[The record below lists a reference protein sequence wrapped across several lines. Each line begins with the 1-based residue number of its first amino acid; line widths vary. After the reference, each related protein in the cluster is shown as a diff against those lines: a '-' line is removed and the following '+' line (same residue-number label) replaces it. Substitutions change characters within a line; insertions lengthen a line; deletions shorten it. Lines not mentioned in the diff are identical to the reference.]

1 MKALPYVILL
11 LPALVVAAPPD
22 DTPDLPPRAVVASIL
37 AGHPDVL
44 AAKSGVRYEES
55 NRARLEAGEHEF
67 SLSLGTARR
76 STETS
81 RNHNEWDIA
90 VERPIRLP
98 GKARLDGELG
108 SLGVAQAQSSLDD
121 AMHETARGLL
131 RAWFGWLKA
140 RVQADEWDS
149 QVSLLKRQT
158 EVAAKRVRAGDA
170 PRLEQTLAEA
180 AAAQA
185 EASALQA
192 GMRTSVAAAELT
204 QHYPG
209 IVLPAKPAVVIP
221 SLLEQPHEYWR
232 ERILQHNHELAAV
245 RAEVKRRQALIARSQ
260 AEEMPDPTV
269 GVRHASEAGG
279 SERVTGV
286 YVSIPLPG
294 RARAAS
300 TEGARAQMDMAVQKE
315 AALLRKL
322 NAEVAAAHA
331 GATAAYEGW
340 RKAQFAAQ
348 AMERNAELIAR
359 AYALGEAGLS
369 DTLNA
374 RRLAVEGRLAA
385 AMAQLDAAEARYRL
399 MLDAHLLWVQDEQ
412 VLFQDKIGN

>member
-11 LPALVVAAPPD
+11 LPALAVAAPPG
-22 DTPDLPPRAVVASIL
+22 DTPDLPPRAVVASVL

-44 AAKSGVRYEES
+44 AAKLGVRYEES
-55 NRARLEAGEHEF
+55 NRDRLEAGEHEF
-67 SLSLGTARR
+67 SVSVGSARR
-76 STETS
+76 RTEAS
-81 RNHNEWDIA
+81 RNLNEWDVA

-108 SLGVAQAQSSLDD
+108 SLGVAQAQSSLGD
-121 AMHETARGLL
+121 ALHETARGLL

-140 RVQADEWDS
+140 RAQSDEWNS
-149 QVSLLKRQT
+149 QASLLRRQG
-158 EVAAKRVRAGDA
+158 EVAARRVRAGDA

-180 AAAQA
+180 SAAQA
-185 EASALQA
+185 EAAAVQA
-192 GMRTSVAAAELT
+192 ELRASVAAAELT

-209 IVLPAKPAVVIP
+209 ISLPERPVLATPTPVD
-221 SLLEQPHEYWR
+221 QPHAYWH

-245 RAEVKRRQALIARSQ
+245 RAEVKRRQTLIARSQ
-260 AEEMPDPTV
+260 ADEMPDPTV

-279 SERVTGV
+279 NERVTGV

-294 RARAAS
+294 RARAAM

-359 AYALGEAGLS
+359 AYALGEAGLN

-385 AMAQLDAAEARYRL
+385 VTAQLDAAEARYRL
-399 MLDAHLLWVQDEQ
+399 MLDAHLLWSLD
-412 VLFQDKIGN
+412 

>member
-11 LPALVVAAPPD
+11 LPALAVAAPPG
-22 DTPDLPPRAVVASIL
+22 DTPDLPPRAVVASVL

-55 NRARLEAGEHEF
+55 NRDRLEAGEHEF
-67 SLSLGTARR
+67 SVSVGSARR
-76 STETS
+76 RTEAS
-81 RNHNEWDIA
+81 RNLNEWDVA

-108 SLGVAQAQSSLDD
+108 SLGVAQAQSSLGD

-140 RVQADEWDS
+140 RAQSDEWNS
-149 QVSLLKRQT
+149 QASLLRRQG
-158 EVAAKRVRAGDA
+158 EVAARRVRAGDA

-180 AAAQA
+180 SAAQA
-185 EASALQA
+185 EAAAVQA
-192 GMRTSVAAAELT
+192 ELRASVAAAELT

-209 IVLPAKPAVVIP
+209 ISLPERPVLATPTPVD
-221 SLLEQPHEYWR
+221 QPHAYWH

-245 RAEVKRRQALIARSQ
+245 RAEVKRRQTLIARSQ
-260 AEEMPDPTV
+260 ADEMPDPTV

-279 SERVTGV
+279 NERVTGV
-286 YVSIPLPG
+286 YLSIPLPG
-294 RARAAS
+294 RARAAM

-359 AYALGEAGLS
+359 AYALGEAGLN

-385 AMAQLDAAEARYRL
+385 VTAQLDAAEARYRL
-399 MLDAHLLWVQDEQ
+399 MLDAHLLWSLD
-412 VLFQDKIGN
+412 

>member
-1 MKALPYVILL
+1 MKVLPCVILL

-22 DTPDLPPRAVVASIL
+22 DTPDLPPRAVVASVL

-55 NRARLEAGEHEF
+55 NRDRLEAGEHEF
-67 SLSLGTARR
+67 SVSVGSARR
-76 STETS
+76 RTEAS
-81 RNHNEWDIA
+81 RNLNEWDVA

-108 SLGVAQAQSSLDD
+108 SLGVAQAQSSLGD
-121 AMHETARGLL
+121 ALHETARGLL

-140 RVQADEWDS
+140 RAQSDEWNS
-149 QVSLLKRQT
+149 QASLLRRQG
-158 EVAAKRVRAGDA
+158 EVAARRVRAGDA

-185 EASALQA
+185 EAAALQA
-192 GMRTSVAAAELT
+192 GMRTAVAAAELT

-209 IVLPAKPAVVIP
+209 ISLPEKPVLATPTPVD
-221 SLLEQPHEYWR
+221 QPHAYWH

-260 AEEMPDPTV
+260 ADEMPDPTV

-279 SERVTGV
+279 NERVTGV

-294 RARAAS
+294 RARTAT

-359 AYALGEAGLS
+359 AYALGEAGLN

-385 AMAQLDAAEARYRL
+385 ATAQLDAAEARYRL
-399 MLDAHLLWVQDEQ
+399 MLDAHQLWSLD
-412 VLFQDKIGN
+412 

>member
-1 MKALPYVILL
+1 
-11 LPALVVAAPPD
+11 
-22 DTPDLPPRAVVASIL
+22 VASVL

-55 NRARLEAGEHEF
+55 NRDRLEAGEHEF
-67 SLSLGTARR
+67 SVSVGSARR
-76 STETS
+76 RTEAS
-81 RNHNEWDIA
+81 RNLNEWDVA

-108 SLGVAQAQSSLDD
+108 SLGVAQAQSSLGD
-121 AMHETARGLL
+121 ALHETARGLL

-140 RVQADEWDS
+140 RAQSDEWNS
-149 QVSLLKRQT
+149 QASLLRRQG
-158 EVAAKRVRAGDA
+158 EVAARRVRAGDA

-185 EASALQA
+185 EAAALQA
-192 GMRTSVAAAELT
+192 GMRTAVAAAELT

-209 IVLPAKPAVVIP
+209 ISLPEKPVLATPTPVD
-221 SLLEQPHEYWR
+221 QPHAYWH

-260 AEEMPDPTV
+260 ADEMPDPTV

-279 SERVTGV
+279 NERVTGV

-294 RARAAS
+294 RARTAT

-322 NAEVAAAHA
+322 NAEVAATHA

-359 AYALGEAGLS
+359 AYALGEAGLN

-385 AMAQLDAAEARYRL
+385 ATAQLDAAEARYRL
-399 MLDAHLLWVQDEQ
+399 MLDAHLLWSLD
-412 VLFQDKIGN
+412 

>member
-1 MKALPYVILL
+1 MKTLACLVLSLPTL
-11 LPALVVAAPPD
+11 AAAAPAD
-22 DTPDLPPRAVVASIL
+22 AYPDLPPQAVVSSVL
-37 AGHPDVL
+37 AAHPDVL
-44 AAKSGVRYEES
+44 AAQSGVRFEES
-55 NRARLEAGEHEF
+55 NRGRLEAGEHEF
-67 SLSLGTARR
+67 SVSLGTARR
-76 STETS
+76 RTEAA
-81 RNHNEWDIA
+81 RNLNEWDVA
-90 VERPIRLP
+90 VERPVRLP

-108 SLGVAQAQSSLDD
+108 SLGVAQAQSLLGDT
-121 AMHETARGLL
+121 MHETARGLL
-131 RAWFGWLKA
+131 RAWFGWMKA
-140 RVQADEWDS
+140 RVQADEWNS
-149 QVSLLKRQT
+149 QVSLLKRQIV
-158 EVAAKRVRAGDA
+158 VAAKRVRAGDA

-185 EASALQA
+185 EAAALQA

-204 QHYPG
+204 QRYPG
-209 IVLPAKPAVVIP
+209 IVLPAKPALAGPAPV
-221 SLLEQPHEYWR
+221 EQPYEYWR
-232 ERILQHNHELAAV
+232 ERILLHNHELAAV
-245 RAEVKRRQALIARSQ
+245 RAEVKRRQTLIARSQ

-279 SERVTGV
+279 SERVTGL

-294 RARAAS
+294 RARTAT
-300 TEGARAQMDMAVQKE
+300 TEGVRAQMDIAVQKE

-348 AMERNAELIAR
+348 AMEHNAELIAR

-369 DTLNA
+369 DALNA

-385 AMAQLDAAEARYRL
+385 ATTQLDAAEARYRL

-412 VLFQDKIGN
+412 GLFQDKVGN

>member
-1 MKALPYVILL
+1 MKALSYAILL
-11 LPALVVAAPPD
+11 LPALALAAPPD
-22 DTPDLPPRAVVASIL
+22 DTPDLPPRASVAAVL

-55 NRARLEAGEHEF
+55 NRDRLEAGEHEF
-67 SLSLGTARR
+67 SVSLGTARR
-76 STETS
+76 RTEAS
-81 RNHNEWDIA
+81 RNLNEWDVA

-98 GKARLDGELG
+98 GKARLDGALG
-108 SLGVAQAQSSLDD
+108 SLGVAQAQSSLGD
-121 AMHETARGLL
+121 ALHETARGLL

-140 RVQADEWDS
+140 RAQSDEWSS
-149 QVSLLKRQT
+149 QVSLLRRQT

-170 PRLEQTLAEA
+170 PRLERTLAEA

-185 EASALQA
+185 EAAALQA

-204 QHYPG
+204 QYYPG
-209 IVLPAKPAVVIP
+209 LRLPEAPVIVSPPPID
-221 SLLEQPHEYWR
+221 QPHEYWR

-245 RAEVKRRQALIARSQ
+245 RAEVKRRQTLIARSQ
-260 AEEMPDPTV
+260 ADEMPDPTV

-279 SERVTGV
+279 NERVTGL

-294 RARAAS
+294 RARAAA

-322 NAEVAAAHA
+322 NAEAAAAHA
-331 GATAAYEGW
+331 GATAAYESW

-359 AYALGEAGLS
+359 AYALGEAGLN

-385 AMAQLDAAEARYRL
+385 ATAQLDAAEARYRL
-399 MLDAHLLWVQDEQ
+399 MLDAHLLWSLDESPAR
-412 VLFQDKIGN
+412 

>member
-11 LPALVVAAPPD
+11 LPALAVAAPPG
-22 DTPDLPPRAVVASIL
+22 DTPDLPPRAVVASVL

-44 AAKSGVRYEES
+44 AAKLGVRYEES
-55 NRARLEAGEHEF
+55 NRDRLEAGEHEF
-67 SLSLGTARR
+67 SVSVGSARR
-76 STETS
+76 RTEAS
-81 RNHNEWDIA
+81 RNLNEWDVA

-108 SLGVAQAQSSLDD
+108 SLGVAQAQSSLGD

-140 RVQADEWDS
+140 RAQSDEWNS
-149 QVSLLKRQT
+149 QASLLRRQG
-158 EVAAKRVRAGDA
+158 EVAARRVRAGDA

-180 AAAQA
+180 SAAQA
-185 EASALQA
+185 EAAAVQA
-192 GMRTSVAAAELT
+192 ELRASVAAAELT

-209 IVLPAKPAVVIP
+209 ISLPERPVLATPTPVD
-221 SLLEQPHEYWR
+221 QPHAYWH

-245 RAEVKRRQALIARSQ
+245 RAEVKRRQTLIARSQ
-260 AEEMPDPTV
+260 ADEMPDPTV

-279 SERVTGV
+279 NERVTGV
-286 YVSIPLPG
+286 YLSIPLPG
-294 RARAAS
+294 RARAAM

-359 AYALGEAGLS
+359 AYALGEAGLN

-385 AMAQLDAAEARYRL
+385 VTAQLDAAEARYRL
-399 MLDAHLLWVQDEQ
+399 MLDAHLLWSLD
-412 VLFQDKIGN
+412 

>member
-11 LPALVVAAPPD
+11 LPALAVAAPPD
-22 DTPDLPPRAVVASIL
+22 DTPDLPPRAVVASVL
-37 AGHPDVL
+37 AAHPDVL

-55 NRARLEAGEHEF
+55 NRDRLEAGEHEF
-67 SLSLGTARR
+67 SVSVGSARR
-76 STETS
+76 RTEAS
-81 RNHNEWDIA
+81 RNLNEWDVA

-108 SLGVAQAQSSLDD
+108 SLGVAQAQSSLGD
-121 AMHETARGLL
+121 ALHETARGLL

-140 RVQADEWDS
+140 RAQSDEWSS
-149 QVSLLKRQT
+149 QASLLRRQG
-158 EVAAKRVRAGDA
+158 EVAARRVRAGDA

-185 EASALQA
+185 EAAAVQAALRA
-192 GMRTSVAAAELT
+192 SVAAAELT

-209 IVLPAKPAVVIP
+209 ISLPERPVLATPTPVD
-221 SLLEQPHEYWR
+221 QPHAYWR

-245 RAEVKRRQALIARSQ
+245 RAEVKRRQTLIARSQ
-260 AEEMPDPTV
+260 ADEMPDPTV

-279 SERVTGV
+279 NERVTGV

-315 AALLRKL
+315 AALLRRL

-359 AYALGEAGLS
+359 AYALGEAGLN

-385 AMAQLDAAEARYRL
+385 ATAQLDAAEARYRL
-399 MLDAHLLWVQDEQ
+399 MLDAHLLWSLD
-412 VLFQDKIGN
+412 

>member
-1 MKALPYVILL
+1 MKALACLVLS
-11 LPALVVAAPPD
+11 LPTWAAAAPAD
-22 DTPDLPPRAVVASIL
+22 AYPDLPPQAVVASVL

-55 NRARLEAGEHEF
+55 NRSRLEAGEHEF
-67 SLSLGTARR
+67 SVSVGSARR
-76 STETS
+76 RTDTS
-81 RNHNEWDIA
+81 RHLNEWDVA

-108 SLGVAQAQSSLDD
+108 ELGVAQAQSSLGD

-140 RVQADEWDS
+140 RAQYDEWSS
-149 QVSLLKRQT
+149 QVSLLRRQG
-158 EVAAKRVRAGDA
+158 EVAARRVRAGDA

-180 AAAQA
+180 STAQA
-185 EASALQA
+185 EAAALQA
-192 GMRTSVAAAELT
+192 QLRASVAAAELT

-209 IVLPAKPAVVIP
+209 IAPPEKPVLSSPAP
-221 SLLEQPHEYWR
+221 LEKTLEYWR
-232 ERILQHNHELAAV
+232 ERILQHNHELAAA
-245 RAEVKRRQALIARSQ
+245 RAEVKRRQTLIARSQ

-269 GVRHASEAGG
+269 GVRHASESGG

-286 YVSIPLPG
+286 YLSIPLPG
-294 RARAAS
+294 RARAAA
-300 TEGARAQMDMAVQKE
+300 TEGARAQLDMAVQKE

-322 NAEVAAAHA
+322 NAEISASHA
-331 GATAAYEGW
+331 GAAAAYAGW
-340 RKAQFAAQ
+340 RKAQEAAQ
-348 AMERNAELIAR
+348 AMARNAELIAR

-374 RRLAVEGRLAA
+374 RRLAVESRLASST
-385 AMAQLDAAEARYRL
+385 AQLDATEARYRL
-399 MLDAHLLWVQDEQ
+399 MLDAHLLWILDEH
-412 VLFQDKIGN
+412 DAH

>member
-1 MKALPYVILL
+1 MKTLPCVILL
-11 LPALVVAAPPD
+11 LPALAVAAPPD
-22 DTPDLPPRAVVASIL
+22 DTPDLPPRAVVASVL

-55 NRARLEAGEHEF
+55 NRDRLEAGEHEF
-67 SLSLGTARR
+67 SVSVGSARR
-76 STETS
+76 RTEAS
-81 RNHNEWDIA
+81 RNLNEWDVA

-108 SLGVAQAQSSLDD
+108 SLGVAQAQSSLGD
-121 AMHETARGLL
+121 ALHETARGLL

-140 RVQADEWDS
+140 RAQSDEWNS
-149 QVSLLKRQT
+149 QASLLRRQG
-158 EVAAKRVRAGDA
+158 EVAARRVRAGDA

-185 EASALQA
+185 EAAALQA
-192 GMRTSVAAAELT
+192 GMRTAVAAAGLT

-209 IVLPAKPAVVIP
+209 ISLPEKPVLATPTPVD
-221 SLLEQPHEYWR
+221 QPHAYWH

-260 AEEMPDPTV
+260 ADEMPDPTV

-279 SERVTGV
+279 NERVTGV

-294 RARAAS
+294 RARTAT

-359 AYALGEAGLS
+359 AYALGEAGLN

-374 RRLAVEGRLAA
+374 RRFAVEGRLAA
-385 AMAQLDAAEARYRL
+385 ATAQLDAAEARYRL
-399 MLDAHLLWVQDEQ
+399 MLDAHLLWSLD
-412 VLFQDKIGN
+412 

>member
-1 MKALPYVILL
+1 MKALTCVILL
-11 LPALVVAAPPD
+11 LPALAMAVPPD
-22 DTPDLPPRAVVASIL
+22 DTPDLPPRAVVASVL

-55 NRARLEAGEHEF
+55 NRSRLEAGEHEF
-67 SLSLGTARR
+67 SVSVGSARR
-76 STETS
+76 RTDTS
-81 RNHNEWDIA
+81 RHLNEWDVA

-108 SLGVAQAQSSLDD
+108 ELGVTQAQSSLGD
-121 AMHETARGLL
+121 ALHETARGLL

-140 RVQADEWDS
+140 RAQSDEWNS
-149 QVSLLKRQT
+149 QASLLRRQG
-158 EVAAKRVRAGDA
+158 EVAARRVRAGDA

-180 AAAQA
+180 STAQA
-185 EASALQA
+185 EAAAMQA
-192 GMRTSVAAAELT
+192 ELRASVAAAELT

-209 IVLPAKPAVVIP
+209 ISLPERPVVATP
-221 SLLEQPHEYWR
+221 TPVDQPHAYWH

-245 RAEVKRRQALIARSQ
+245 RAEVKRRQTLIARSQ
-260 AEEMPDPTV
+260 AEELPDPTV

-279 SERVTGV
+279 NERVTGL

-294 RARAAS
+294 RARSAA

-322 NAEVAAAHA
+322 NAEVAAAYA

-359 AYALGEAGLS
+359 AYALGEAGLN

-374 RRLAVEGRLAA
+374 RRLAVEGKLASA
-385 AMAQLDAAEARYRL
+385 TAQLDAAEARYRL
-399 MLDAHLLWVQDEQ
+399 LLDAHQLWLHD
-412 VLFQDKIGN
+412 

>member
-11 LPALVVAAPPD
+11 LPALAVAAPPG
-22 DTPDLPPRAVVASIL
+22 DTPDLPPRAVVASVL

-55 NRARLEAGEHEF
+55 NRDRLEAGEHEF
-67 SLSLGTARR
+67 SVSVGSARR
-76 STETS
+76 RTEAS
-81 RNHNEWDIA
+81 RNLNEWDVA

-108 SLGVAQAQSSLDD
+108 SLGVAQAQSSLGD

-140 RVQADEWDS
+140 RAQSDEWNS
-149 QVSLLKRQT
+149 QASLLRRQG
-158 EVAAKRVRAGDA
+158 EVAARRVRAGDA

-180 AAAQA
+180 SAAQA
-185 EASALQA
+185 EAAAVQA
-192 GMRTSVAAAELT
+192 ELRASVAAAELT

-209 IVLPAKPAVVIP
+209 ISLPERPVLATPTPVD
-221 SLLEQPHEYWR
+221 QPHAYWH

-245 RAEVKRRQALIARSQ
+245 RAEVKRRQTLIARSQ
-260 AEEMPDPTV
+260 ADEMPDPTV

-279 SERVTGV
+279 NERVTGV
-286 YVSIPLPG
+286 YLSIPLPG
-294 RARAAS
+294 RARAAM

-359 AYALGEAGLS
+359 AYALGEAGLN

-374 RRLAVEGRLAA
+374 RRLAVEGTLAA

-399 MLDAHLLWVQDEQ
+399 MLDAHLLWSLD
-412 VLFQDKIGN
+412 

>member
-1 MKALPYVILL
+1 MKTLPYVILL
-11 LPALVVAAPPD
+11 LPALAVAAPPD
-22 DTPDLPPRAVVASIL
+22 DTPDLPPRAVVASVL

-55 NRARLEAGEHEF
+55 NRDRLEAGEHEF
-67 SLSLGTARR
+67 SVSVGSARR
-76 STETS
+76 RTEAS
-81 RNHNEWDIA
+81 RNLNEWDVA

-108 SLGVAQAQSSLDD
+108 SLGVAQAQSSLGD
-121 AMHETARGLL
+121 ALHETARGLL

-140 RVQADEWDS
+140 RAQSDEWNS
-149 QVSLLKRQT
+149 QASLLRRQG
-158 EVAAKRVRAGDA
+158 EVAARRVRAGDA

-185 EASALQA
+185 EAAALQA
-192 GMRTSVAAAELT
+192 GMRTAVAAAELT

-209 IVLPAKPAVVIP
+209 ISLPEKPVLAAPTPVD
-221 SLLEQPHEYWR
+221 QPHAYWH

-260 AEEMPDPTV
+260 ADEMPDPTV

-279 SERVTGV
+279 NERVTGV

-294 RARAAS
+294 RARTAT

-359 AYALGEAGLS
+359 AYALGEAGLN

-374 RRLAVEGRLAA
+374 RRFAVEGRLAA
-385 AMAQLDAAEARYRL
+385 ATAQLDAAEARYRL
-399 MLDAHLLWVQDEQ
+399 MLDAHLLWSLD
-412 VLFQDKIGN
+412 

>member
-1 MKALPYVILL
+1 MKALPCAILL
-11 LPALVVAAPPD
+11 LPALAFAAPPD
-22 DTPDLPPRAVVASIL
+22 DSPDLPPRAVVASVL

-67 SLSLGTARR
+67 SVSVGSARR
-76 STETS
+76 RTEAS
-81 RNHNEWDIA
+81 RNLNEWDVA

-98 GKARLDGELG
+98 RKARLDGELG
-108 SLGVAQAQSSLDD
+108 DLGVAQAQSSLGD

-140 RVQADEWDS
+140 RAQSDEWNS
-149 QVSLLKRQT
+149 QASLLKRQA

-185 EASALQA
+185 EAAALQA

-209 IVLPAKPAVVIP
+209 LRLPEAPALVSPPPI
-221 SLLEQPHEYWR
+221 EQPHEYWR
-232 ERILQHNHELAAV
+232 ERILEHNHELAAA
-245 RAEVKRRQALIARSQ
+245 RAEVRRRQALVSRSQ
-260 AEEMPDPTV
+260 ADEMPDPTV

-279 SERVTGV
+279 NERVTGL

-294 RARAAS
+294 RARAAA

-322 NAEVAAAHA
+322 NAEVAVAHA
-331 GATAAYEGW
+331 GVTATYESW

-348 AMERNAELIAR
+348 AIERSAELIAR
-359 AYALGEAGLS
+359 AYALGEAGLN

-385 AMAQLDAAEARYRL
+385 ATAQLDAAEARYRL
-399 MLDAHLLWVQDEQ
+399 MLDAHLLWPED
-412 VLFQDKIGN
+412 

>member
-1 MKALPYVILL
+1 MKVLPCVILL

-22 DTPDLPPRAVVASIL
+22 DTPDLPPRAVVASVL

-55 NRARLEAGEHEF
+55 NRDRLEAGEHEF
-67 SLSLGTARR
+67 SVSVGSARR
-76 STETS
+76 RTEAS
-81 RNHNEWDIA
+81 RNLNEWDVA

-108 SLGVAQAQSSLDD
+108 DLGVAQAQSSLGD
-121 AMHETARGLL
+121 ALHETARGLL

-140 RVQADEWDS
+140 RAQSDEWNS
-149 QVSLLKRQT
+149 QASLLRRQG
-158 EVAAKRVRAGDA
+158 EVAARRVRAGDA

-185 EASALQA
+185 EAAALQA
-192 GMRTSVAAAELT
+192 GMRTAVAAAELT

-209 IVLPAKPAVVIP
+209 ISLPEKPVLATPTPVD
-221 SLLEQPHEYWR
+221 QPHAYWH

-260 AEEMPDPTV
+260 ADEMPDPTV

-279 SERVTGV
+279 NERVTGV

-294 RARAAS
+294 RARTAT

-359 AYALGEAGLS
+359 AYALGEAGLN

-385 AMAQLDAAEARYRL
+385 ATAQLDAAEARYRL
-399 MLDAHLLWVQDEQ
+399 MLDAHQLWSLD
-412 VLFQDKIGN
+412 

>member
-1 MKALPYVILL
+1 MKTLPYVILL
-11 LPALVVAAPPD
+11 LPALAVAAPPD
-22 DTPDLPPRAVVASIL
+22 DTPDLPPRAVVASVL

-55 NRARLEAGEHEF
+55 NRDRLEAGEHEF
-67 SLSLGTARR
+67 SVSVGSARR
-76 STETS
+76 RTEAS
-81 RNHNEWDIA
+81 RNLNEWDVA

-108 SLGVAQAQSSLDD
+108 SLGVAQAQSSLGD
-121 AMHETARGLL
+121 ALHETARGLL

-140 RVQADEWDS
+140 RAQSDEWNS
-149 QVSLLKRQT
+149 QASLLRRQG
-158 EVAAKRVRAGDA
+158 EVAARRVRAGDA

-185 EASALQA
+185 EAAALQA
-192 GMRTSVAAAELT
+192 GMRTAVAAAELT

-209 IVLPAKPAVVIP
+209 ISLPEKPVLATPTPVD
-221 SLLEQPHEYWR
+221 QPHAYWH

-260 AEEMPDPTV
+260 ADEMPDPTV

-279 SERVTGV
+279 NERVTGV

-294 RARAAS
+294 RARTAT

-359 AYALGEAGLS
+359 AYALGEAGLN

-385 AMAQLDAAEARYRL
+385 ATAQLDAAEARYRL
-399 MLDAHLLWVQDEQ
+399 MLDAHQLWPLDEH
-412 VLFQDKIGN
+412 LAR

>member
-1 MKALPYVILL
+1 MKTLPYVILL
-11 LPALVVAAPPD
+11 LPALAVAAPPD
-22 DTPDLPPRAVVASIL
+22 DTPDLPPRAVVASVL

-55 NRARLEAGEHEF
+55 NRDRLEAGEHEF
-67 SLSLGTARR
+67 SVSVGSARR
-76 STETS
+76 RTEAS
-81 RNHNEWDIA
+81 RNLNEWDVA

-108 SLGVAQAQSSLDD
+108 SLGVAQAQSSLGD
-121 AMHETARGLL
+121 ALHETARGLL

-140 RVQADEWDS
+140 RAQSDEWNS
-149 QVSLLKRQT
+149 QASLLRRQG
-158 EVAAKRVRAGDA
+158 EVAARRVRAGDA

-185 EASALQA
+185 EAAALQA
-192 GMRTSVAAAELT
+192 GMRTAVAAAELT

-209 IVLPAKPAVVIP
+209 ISLPEKPVLATPTPVD
-221 SLLEQPHEYWR
+221 QPHAYWH

-260 AEEMPDPTV
+260 ADEMPDPTV

-279 SERVTGV
+279 NERVTGV

-294 RARAAS
+294 RARTAT

-322 NAEVAAAHA
+322 NAEVAATHA

-359 AYALGEAGLS
+359 AYALGEAGLN

-385 AMAQLDAAEARYRL
+385 ATAQLDAAEARYRL
-399 MLDAHLLWVQDEQ
+399 MLDAHLLWSLD
-412 VLFQDKIGN
+412 

>member
-11 LPALVVAAPPD
+11 LPALAVAAPPD
-22 DTPDLPPRAVVASIL
+22 DTPDLPPRAVVASVL
-37 AGHPDVL
+37 AAHPDVL

-67 SLSLGTARR
+67 SVSVGSARR
-76 STETS
+76 RTDAA
-81 RNHNEWDIA
+81 RHLNEWDVA

-108 SLGVAQAQSSLDD
+108 SLGVAQAQSALGD
-121 AMHETARGLL
+121 ALHETARGLL

-140 RVQADEWDS
+140 RVQSDEWNS
-149 QVSLLKRQT
+149 QVSLLRRQG
-158 EVAAKRVRAGDA
+158 EVAARRVRAGDA

-185 EASALQA
+185 EAAALQA

-209 IVLPAKPAVVIP
+209 IVLPEKPVQSVPAPVGQT
-221 SLLEQPHEYWR
+221 LEYWR
-232 ERILQHNHELAAV
+232 ERILEHDHELAAV
-245 RAEVKRRQALIARSQ
+245 RAESKRRQTLVARSQ
-260 AEEMPDPTV
+260 AEELPDPTV
-269 GVRHASEAGG
+269 GVRHASESGG
-279 SERVTGV
+279 HERVTGV
-286 YVSIPLPG
+286 YLSIPLPG
-294 RARAAS
+294 RARSAA
-300 TEGARAQMDMAVQKE
+300 TDGARAQFDMAVQKE

-322 NAEVAAAHA
+322 NAEISAAHA

-340 RKAQFAAQ
+340 RKAREAAQ

-359 AYALGEAGLS
+359 AYALGEAGLN

-385 AMAQLDAAEARYRL
+385 ATAQLDAAEARYRL
-399 MLDAHLLWVQDEQ
+399 MLDAHQLWPLDEH
-412 VLFQDKIGN
+412 LAR

>member
-11 LPALVVAAPPD
+11 LPALAVAAPPD
-22 DTPDLPPRAVVASIL
+22 DFPDLPPRAVVASVL
-37 AGHPDVL
+37 AAHPDVL

-55 NRARLEAGEHEF
+55 NRDRLDAGEHEF
-67 SLSLGTARR
+67 SVSVGAARR
-76 STETS
+76 RTDAA
-81 RNHNEWDIA
+81 RHLNEWDVA

-108 SLGVAQAQSSLDD
+108 SLGVAQAQSSLND
-121 AMHETARGLL
+121 AIHETARGLL
-131 RAWFGWLKA
+131 RAWFGWLRA
-140 RVQADEWDS
+140 RAQLDEWRN
-149 QVSLLKRQT
+149 QVSLLQRQG
-158 EVAAKRVRAGDA
+158 EAVARRVRAGDA
-170 PRLEQTLAEA
+170 PRIEQTLAEA
-180 AAAQA
+180 AVAQA
-185 EASALQA
+185 EAAAVQAAL
-192 GMRTSVAAAELT
+192 RVSVATAELT

-209 IVLPAKPAVVIP
+209 IVLPENPARSAPAPVGQA
-221 SLLEQPHEYWR
+221 LEYWR
-232 ERILQHNHELAAV
+232 ERILDHNHELAAV
-245 RAEVKRRQALIARSQ
+245 RAEVKRRQTLIARSQ
-260 AEEMPDPTV
+260 AEEMPDPKV

-279 SERVTGV
+279 SERVTGL

-294 RARAAS
+294 RARTAA

-315 AALLRKL
+315 AALLRRL
-322 NAEVAAAHA
+322 NAEAAAAHA

-340 RKAQFAAQ
+340 RKARDAAQ

-385 AMAQLDAAEARYRL
+385 ATALLDAAEARYRL
-399 MLDAHLLWVQDEQ
+399 MLDAHLLWGRDE
-412 VLFQDKIGN
+412 

>member
-1 MKALPYVILL
+1 MKSLSCALLL
-11 LPALVVAAPPD
+11 LPVLAFAAPPD
-22 DTPDLPPRAVVASIL
+22 AYPDLPPQAAVATVL

-44 AAKSGVRYEES
+44 AAQSGVRYEES

-67 SLSLGTARR
+67 SLNLGTARR
-76 STETS
+76 RTETS
-81 RNHNEWDIA
+81 RNLNEWDIA
-90 VERPIRLP
+90 LERPIRLP

-108 SLGVAQAQSSLDD
+108 SLGVAQAQSSLGE

-140 RVQADEWDS
+140 RVQADEWNS
-149 QVSLLKRQT
+149 QASLLRRQG
-158 EVAAKRVRAGDA
+158 EVAARRVRAGDA

-185 EASALQA
+185 EAAALQA
-192 GMRTSVAAAELT
+192 GMRTAVAAAELT

-209 IVLPAKPAVVIP
+209 LRLPEAP
-221 SLLEQPHEYWR
+221 LLVSPQPIEQPHDYWR
-232 ERILQHNHELAAV
+232 ERILEHNHELAAA
-245 RAEVKRRQALIARSQ
+245 RAEVRRRQTLVSRSQ
-260 AEEMPDPTV
+260 ADEMPDPTV

-279 SERVTGV
+279 NERVTGL

-300 TEGARAQMDMAVQKE
+300 TDGARAQMDMAVQKE

-331 GATAAYEGW
+331 GATAAYESW
-340 RKAQFAAQ
+340 HKAQFAAQ

-359 AYALGEAGLS
+359 AYALGEAGLN

-385 AMAQLDAAEARYRL
+385 ATAQLDAAEARYRL
-399 MLDAHLLWVQDEQ
+399 MLDAHLLWSLD
-412 VLFQDKIGN
+412 

>member
-1 MKALPYVILL
+1 MKTLPYVILL
-11 LPALVVAAPPD
+11 LPALAVAAPPD
-22 DTPDLPPRAVVASIL
+22 DTPDLPPRAVVASVL

-55 NRARLEAGEHEF
+55 NRDRLEAGEHEF
-67 SLSLGTARR
+67 SVSVGSARR
-76 STETS
+76 RTEAS
-81 RNHNEWDIA
+81 RNLNEWDVA

-108 SLGVAQAQSSLDD
+108 SLGVAQAQSSLGD
-121 AMHETARGLL
+121 ALHETARGLL

-140 RVQADEWDS
+140 RAQSDEWNS
-149 QVSLLKRQT
+149 QASLLRRQG
-158 EVAAKRVRAGDA
+158 EVAARRVRAGDA

-185 EASALQA
+185 EAAALQA
-192 GMRTSVAAAELT
+192 GMRTAVAAAELT

-209 IVLPAKPAVVIP
+209 ISLPEKPVLATPTPVD
-221 SLLEQPHEYWR
+221 QPHAYWH

-260 AEEMPDPTV
+260 ADEMPDPTV

-279 SERVTGV
+279 NERVTGV

-294 RARAAS
+294 RARTAT

-359 AYALGEAGLS
+359 AYALGEAGLN

-385 AMAQLDAAEARYRL
+385 ATAQLDAAEARYRL
-399 MLDAHLLWVQDEQ
+399 MLDAHLLWSLD
-412 VLFQDKIGN
+412 

>member
-1 MKALPYVILL
+1 MNTLPYVILL
-11 LPALVVAAPPD
+11 LPALAVAAPPD
-22 DTPDLPPRAVVASIL
+22 DTPDLPPRAVVASVL

-55 NRARLEAGEHEF
+55 NRDRLEAGEHEF
-67 SLSLGTARR
+67 SVSVGSARR
-76 STETS
+76 RTEAS
-81 RNHNEWDIA
+81 RNLNEWDVA

-108 SLGVAQAQSSLDD
+108 SLGVAQAQSSLGD
-121 AMHETARGLL
+121 ALHETARGLL

-140 RVQADEWDS
+140 RAQSDEWNS
-149 QVSLLKRQT
+149 QASLLRRQG
-158 EVAAKRVRAGDA
+158 EVAARRVRAGDA

-185 EASALQA
+185 EAAALQA
-192 GMRTSVAAAELT
+192 GMRTAVAAAELT

-209 IVLPAKPAVVIP
+209 ISLPEKPVLATPTPVD
-221 SLLEQPHEYWR
+221 QPHAYWH

-260 AEEMPDPTV
+260 ADEMPDPTV

-279 SERVTGV
+279 NERVTGV

-294 RARAAS
+294 RARTAT

-359 AYALGEAGLS
+359 AYALGEAGLN

-374 RRLAVEGRLAA
+374 RRFAVEGRLAA
-385 AMAQLDAAEARYRL
+385 ATAQLDAAEARYRL
-399 MLDAHLLWVQDEQ
+399 MLDAHLLWSLD
-412 VLFQDKIGN
+412 

>member
-1 MKALPYVILL
+1 MKTLPYVILL
-11 LPALVVAAPPD
+11 LPALAVAAPPD
-22 DTPDLPPRAVVASIL
+22 DTPDLPPRAVVASVL

-55 NRARLEAGEHEF
+55 NRDRLEAGEHEF
-67 SLSLGTARR
+67 SVSVGSARR
-76 STETS
+76 RTEAS
-81 RNHNEWDIA
+81 RNLNEWDVA

-108 SLGVAQAQSSLDD
+108 SLGVAQAQSSLSD
-121 AMHETARGLL
+121 ALHETARGLL

-140 RVQADEWDS
+140 RAQSDEWNS
-149 QVSLLKRQT
+149 QASLLRRQG
-158 EVAAKRVRAGDA
+158 EVAARRVRAGDA

-185 EASALQA
+185 EAAALQA
-192 GMRTSVAAAELT
+192 GMRTAVAAAELT

-209 IVLPAKPAVVIP
+209 ISLPEKPVLATPTPVD
-221 SLLEQPHEYWR
+221 QPHAYWH

-260 AEEMPDPTV
+260 ADEMPDPTV

-279 SERVTGV
+279 NERVTGV

-294 RARAAS
+294 RARTAT

-322 NAEVAAAHA
+322 NAEVAATHA

-359 AYALGEAGLS
+359 AYALGEAGLN

-385 AMAQLDAAEARYRL
+385 ATAQLDAAEARYRL
-399 MLDAHLLWVQDEQ
+399 MLDAHLLWSLD
-412 VLFQDKIGN
+412 

>member
-1 MKALPYVILL
+1 MKTLPYVILL
-11 LPALVVAAPPD
+11 LPALAVAAPPD
-22 DTPDLPPRAVVASIL
+22 DTPDLPPRAVVASVL

-55 NRARLEAGEHEF
+55 NRDRLEAGEHEF
-67 SLSLGTARR
+67 SVSVGSARR
-76 STETS
+76 RTEAS
-81 RNHNEWDIA
+81 RNLNEWDVA

-108 SLGVAQAQSSLDD
+108 SLGVAQAQSSLGD
-121 AMHETARGLL
+121 ALHETARGLL

-140 RVQADEWDS
+140 RAQSDEWNS
-149 QVSLLKRQT
+149 QASLLRRQG
-158 EVAAKRVRAGDA
+158 EVAARRVRAGDA

-185 EASALQA
+185 EAAALQA
-192 GMRTSVAAAELT
+192 GMRTAVAAAELT

-209 IVLPAKPAVVIP
+209 ISLPEKPVLATPTPVD
-221 SLLEQPHEYWR
+221 QPHAYWH

-260 AEEMPDPTV
+260 ANEMPDPTV

-279 SERVTGV
+279 NERVTGV

-294 RARAAS
+294 RARTAT

-359 AYALGEAGLS
+359 AYALGEAGLN

-385 AMAQLDAAEARYRL
+385 ATAQLDAAEARYRL
-399 MLDAHLLWVQDEQ
+399 MLDAHLLWSLD
-412 VLFQDKIGN
+412 

>member
-1 MKALPYVILL
+1 MKVLPCVILL

-22 DTPDLPPRAVVASIL
+22 DTPDLPPRAVVASVL

-55 NRARLEAGEHEF
+55 NRDRLEAGEHEF
-67 SLSLGTARR
+67 SVSVGSARR
-76 STETS
+76 RTEAS
-81 RNHNEWDIA
+81 RNLNEWDVA

-108 SLGVAQAQSSLDD
+108 SLGVAQAQSSLGD
-121 AMHETARGLL
+121 ALHETARGLL

-140 RVQADEWDS
+140 RAQSDEWNS
-149 QVSLLKRQT
+149 QASLLRRQG
-158 EVAAKRVRAGDA
+158 EVAARRVRAGDA

-185 EASALQA
+185 EAAALQA
-192 GMRTSVAAAELT
+192 GMRTAVAAAELT

-209 IVLPAKPAVVIP
+209 ISLPEKPVLATPTPVD
-221 SLLEQPHEYWR
+221 QPNAYWH

-260 AEEMPDPTV
+260 ADEMPDPTV

-279 SERVTGV
+279 NERVTGV

-294 RARAAS
+294 RARTAT

-359 AYALGEAGLS
+359 AYALGEAGLN

-385 AMAQLDAAEARYRL
+385 ATAQLDAAEARYRL
-399 MLDAHLLWVQDEQ
+399 MLDAHQLWSLD
-412 VLFQDKIGN
+412 

>member
-1 MKALPYVILL
+1 MKTLPYVILL
-11 LPALVVAAPPD
+11 LPALAVAAPPD
-22 DTPDLPPRAVVASIL
+22 DTPDLPPRAVVASVL

-55 NRARLEAGEHEF
+55 NRDRLEAGEHEF
-67 SLSLGTARR
+67 SVSVGSARR
-76 STETS
+76 RTEAS
-81 RNHNEWDIA
+81 RNLNEWDVA

-108 SLGVAQAQSSLDD
+108 SLGVAQAQSSLGD
-121 AMHETARGLL
+121 ALHETARGLL

-140 RVQADEWDS
+140 RAQSDEWNS
-149 QVSLLKRQT
+149 QASLLRRQG
-158 EVAAKRVRAGDA
+158 EVAARRVRAGDA

-185 EASALQA
+185 EAAALQA
-192 GMRTSVAAAELT
+192 GMRTAVAAAELT

-209 IVLPAKPAVVIP
+209 ISLPEKPVLATPTPVD
-221 SLLEQPHEYWR
+221 QPHAYWH

-260 AEEMPDPTV
+260 ADEMPDPTV

-279 SERVTGV
+279 NERVTGV

-294 RARAAS
+294 RARTAT

-359 AYALGEAGLS
+359 AYALGEAGLN

-374 RRLAVEGRLAA
+374 RRFAVEGRLAA
-385 AMAQLDAAEARYRL
+385 ATAQLDAAEARYRL
-399 MLDAHLLWVQDEQ
+399 MLDAHLLWSLD
-412 VLFQDKIGN
+412 

>member
-1 MKALPYVILL
+1 MKALTCAILL
-11 LPALVVAAPPD
+11 LPALAVAAPPD
-22 DTPDLPPRAVVASIL
+22 DSPDLPPRAVVASVL

-55 NRARLEAGEHEF
+55 NRSRLEAGEHEF
-67 SLSLGTARR
+67 SVSVGSARR
-76 STETS
+76 RTDTS
-81 RNHNEWDIA
+81 RHLNERDVA
-90 VERPIRLP
+90 VERPIRQP
-98 GKARLDGELG
+98 GQARLDGELG
-108 SLGVAQAQSSLDD
+108 KLGVTQAQSSLGD

-140 RVQADEWDS
+140 RAQSDDWNSQA
-149 QVSLLKRQT
+149 SLLRRQG
-158 EVAAKRVRAGDA
+158 EVAARRVRAGDA

-180 AAAQA
+180 STAQA
-185 EASALQA
+185 EAAAMQA
-192 GMRTSVAAAELT
+192 ELRASVAAAELT

-209 IVLPAKPAVVIP
+209 ISLPERPVLAAPTPVDQPHAYWHERVLP
-221 SLLEQPHEYWR
+221 
-232 ERILQHNHELAAV
+232 HNQELAAV
-245 RAEVKRRQALIARSQ
+245 RAEVKRRQTLIARSQ

-279 SERVTGV
+279 NERVTGL
-286 YVSIPLPG
+286 YVSVPLPG
-294 RARAAS
+294 RARTAA

-315 AALLRKL
+315 AALLRRL
-322 NAEVAAAHA
+322 SAEVAAAYA

-359 AYALGEAGLS
+359 AYALGEAGLN

-374 RRLAVEGRLAA
+374 RRLAVEGRLASA
-385 AMAQLDAAEARYRL
+385 TAQLDAAEARYRL
-399 MLDAHLLWVQDEQ
+399 MLDAHQLWLHD
-412 VLFQDKIGN
+412 

>member
-1 MKALPYVILL
+1 MKTLPYVILL
-11 LPALVVAAPPD
+11 LPALAVAAPPD
-22 DTPDLPPRAVVASIL
+22 DTPDLPPRAVVASVL

-55 NRARLEAGEHEF
+55 NRDRLEAGEHEF
-67 SLSLGTARR
+67 SVSVGSARR
-76 STETS
+76 RTEAS
-81 RNHNEWDIA
+81 RNLNEWDVA

-108 SLGVAQAQSSLDD
+108 SLGVAQAQSSLGD
-121 AMHETARGLL
+121 ALHETARGLL

-140 RVQADEWDS
+140 RAQSDEWNS
-149 QVSLLKRQT
+149 QASLLRRQG
-158 EVAAKRVRAGDA
+158 EVAARRVRAGDA

-185 EASALQA
+185 EAAALQA
-192 GMRTSVAAAELT
+192 GMRTAVAAAGLT

-209 IVLPAKPAVVIP
+209 ISLPEKPVLATPTPVD
-221 SLLEQPHEYWR
+221 QPHAYWH

-260 AEEMPDPTV
+260 ADEMPDPTV

-279 SERVTGV
+279 NERVTGV

-294 RARAAS
+294 RARTAT

-359 AYALGEAGLS
+359 AYALGEAGLN

-374 RRLAVEGRLAA
+374 RRFAVEGRLAA
-385 AMAQLDAAEARYRL
+385 ATAQLDAAEARYRL
-399 MLDAHLLWVQDEQ
+399 MLDAHLLWSLD
-412 VLFQDKIGN
+412 

>member
-1 MKALPYVILL
+1 MKTLPYVILL
-11 LPALVVAAPPD
+11 LPALAVAAPPD
-22 DTPDLPPRAVVASIL
+22 DTPDLPPRAVVASVL

-55 NRARLEAGEHEF
+55 NRDRLEAGEHEF
-67 SLSLGTARR
+67 SVSVGSARR
-76 STETS
+76 RTEAS
-81 RNHNEWDIA
+81 RNLNEWDVA

-108 SLGVAQAQSSLDD
+108 SLGVAQAQSSLGD
-121 AMHETARGLL
+121 ALHETARGLL

-140 RVQADEWDS
+140 RAQSDEWNS
-149 QVSLLKRQT
+149 QASLLRRQG
-158 EVAAKRVRAGDA
+158 EVAARRVRAGDA

-185 EASALQA
+185 EAAALQA
-192 GMRTSVAAAELT
+192 GMRTAVAAAELT

-209 IVLPAKPAVVIP
+209 ISLPEKPVLATPTPVD
-221 SLLEQPHEYWR
+221 QPHAYWH

-260 AEEMPDPTV
+260 ADEMPDPTV

-279 SERVTGV
+279 NERVTGV

-294 RARAAS
+294 RARTAT

-322 NAEVAAAHA
+322 NAEVAATHA

-359 AYALGEAGLS
+359 AYALGEAGLN

-374 RRLAVEGRLAA
+374 RRFAVEGRLAA
-385 AMAQLDAAEARYRL
+385 ATAQLDAAEARYRL
-399 MLDAHLLWVQDEQ
+399 MLDAHLLWSLD
-412 VLFQDKIGN
+412 

>member
-1 MKALPYVILL
+1 MKFLSCLILL
-11 LPALVVAAPPD
+11 LPALAVAAPPD
-22 DTPDLPPRAVVASIL
+22 DTPDLPPRAVVASVL

-55 NRARLEAGEHEF
+55 NRSRLEAGEHEF
-67 SLSLGTARR
+67 SVSVGSARR
-76 STETS
+76 RTDTS
-81 RNHNEWDIA
+81 RSLNEWDVA

-108 SLGVAQAQSSLDD
+108 ELGVAQAQSSLGD

-140 RVQADEWDS
+140 RAQSDEWNN
-149 QVSLLKRQT
+149 QVSLLRRQS
-158 EVAAKRVRAGDA
+158 EVAARRVRAGDA

-180 AAAQA
+180 STAQA
-185 EASALQA
+185 EAAAVQA
-192 GMRTSVAAAELT
+192 ELRASVAAAELT

-209 IVLPAKPAVVIP
+209 ISLPERPVLATPTPVD
-221 SLLEQPHEYWR
+221 QPHAYWH

-245 RAEVKRRQALIARSQ
+245 RAEVKRRQTLIARSQ
-260 AEEMPDPTV
+260 AEELPDPTV

-279 SERVTGV
+279 NERVTGL

-294 RARAAS
+294 RARTAS

-315 AALLRKL
+315 AALLRRL
-322 NAEVAAAHA
+322 NAEISAAHA

-340 RKAQFAAQ
+340 RKAQAAAQ

-359 AYALGEAGLS
+359 AYALGEAGLN

-374 RRLAVEGRLAA
+374 RRLAVEGKLASA
-385 AMAQLDAAEARYRL
+385 TAQLDAAEARYRL
-399 MLDAHLLWVQDEQ
+399 LLDAHQLWLHD
-412 VLFQDKIGN
+412 

>member
-1 MKALPYVILL
+1 MKTLPYVILL
-11 LPALVVAAPPD
+11 LPALAVAAPPD
-22 DTPDLPPRAVVASIL
+22 DTPDLPPRAVVASVL

-55 NRARLEAGEHEF
+55 NRDRLEAGEHEF
-67 SLSLGTARR
+67 SVSVGSARR
-76 STETS
+76 RTEAS
-81 RNHNEWDIA
+81 RNLNEWDVA

-108 SLGVAQAQSSLDD
+108 SLGVAQAQSSLGD
-121 AMHETARGLL
+121 ALHETARGLL

-140 RVQADEWDS
+140 RAQSDEWNS
-149 QVSLLKRQT
+149 QASLLRRQG
-158 EVAAKRVRAGDA
+158 EVAARRVRAGDA

-185 EASALQA
+185 EAAALQA
-192 GMRTSVAAAELT
+192 GMRTAVAAAELT

-209 IVLPAKPAVVIP
+209 ISLPEKPVLAAPTPVD
-221 SLLEQPHEYWR
+221 QPHAYWH

-260 AEEMPDPTV
+260 ADEMPDPTV

-279 SERVTGV
+279 NERVTGV

-294 RARAAS
+294 RARTAT

-359 AYALGEAGLS
+359 AYALGEAGLN

-385 AMAQLDAAEARYRL
+385 ATAQLDAAEARYRL
-399 MLDAHLLWVQDEQ
+399 MLDAHQLWSLD
-412 VLFQDKIGN
+412 

>member
-1 MKALPYVILL
+1 MKTLPYVILL
-11 LPALVVAAPPD
+11 LPALAVAAPPD
-22 DTPDLPPRAVVASIL
+22 DTPDLPPRAVVASVL

-55 NRARLEAGEHEF
+55 NRDRLEAGEHEF
-67 SLSLGTARR
+67 SVSVGSARR
-76 STETS
+76 RTEAS
-81 RNHNEWDIA
+81 RNLNEWDVA

-108 SLGVAQAQSSLDD
+108 SLGVAQAQSSLGD
-121 AMHETARGLL
+121 ALHETARGLL

-140 RVQADEWDS
+140 RAQSDEWNS
-149 QVSLLKRQT
+149 QASLLRRQG
-158 EVAAKRVRAGDA
+158 EVAARRVRAGDA

-185 EASALQA
+185 EAAALQA
-192 GMRTSVAAAELT
+192 GMRTAVAAAELT

-209 IVLPAKPAVVIP
+209 ISLPEKPVLATPTPVD
-221 SLLEQPHEYWR
+221 QPHAYWH

-260 AEEMPDPTV
+260 ADEMPDPTV

-279 SERVTGV
+279 NERVTGV

-294 RARAAS
+294 RARTAT

-359 AYALGEAGLS
+359 AYALGEAGLN

-385 AMAQLDAAEARYRL
+385 ATAQLDAAEARYRL
-399 MLDAHLLWVQDEQ
+399 MFDAHLLWSLD
-412 VLFQDKIGN
+412 